1 VDFIICWKLAARQL
15 IHFRRIKVMQTPR
28 DQRTGSKVWTNQRGF
43 TLTEVLIAIV
53 ILLVGIVAVA
63 QLVPASIGS
72 NSANRNDSS
81 ALVFAQRQMDRF
93 LSQPLN
99 MPISPPAFTETL
111 DSQTFTCY
119 LGDPTQP
126 SNSRVGSPVATFYN
140 QLVIDF
146 SQSPVANYSFTY
158 HDPNDPFG
166 LVYDVRWAVYTTTNA
181 GGLVTSKRFV
191 LGARKLSGNGIYNP
205 VTLDTILSK

>member
-1 VDFIICWKLAARQL
+1 MKNPQTRKK
-15 IHFRRIKVMQTPR
+15 RIGGWRK
-28 DQRTGSKVWTNQRGF
+28 QRGF

-81 ALVFAQRQMDRF
+81 ALVFAQRQMDLF

-99 MPISPPAFTETL
+99 MSISPPAFTETI
-111 DSQTFTCY
+111 DAQTFTCY

-126 SNSRVGSPVATFYN
+126 TNTVVGSPVVVFYN
-140 QLVIDF
+140 QLVINF
-146 SQSPVANYSFTY
+146 AASPVTNYSFTY
-158 HDPNDPFG
+158 QDPNDPFG
-166 LVYDVRWAVYTTTNA
+166 LVYDVRWAVITTKNTNGMA
-181 GGLVTSKRFV
+181 SSKRFI
-191 LGARKLSGNGIYNP
+191 LGTRKKGGNGIYNP

>member
-1 VDFIICWKLAARQL
+1 MKRAQD
-15 IHFRRIKVMQTPR
+15 RRRNAKVSRSQH
-28 DQRTGSKVWTNQRGF
+28 GF

-81 ALVFAQRQMDRF
+81 ALVFAQRQIDLF
-93 LSQPLN
+93 LSQPLIN
-99 MPISPPAFTETL
+99 SSYSETI
-111 DSQTFTCY
+111 DTQTFLCN

-126 SNSRVGSPVATFYN
+126 DIVVGSPVVVFYN

-146 SQSPVANYSFTY
+146 AQSPVTNYSFTY
-158 HDPNDPFG
+158 QDPNDPFG
-166 LVYDVRWAVYTTTNA
+166 LFYDVRWAVITTTNA
-181 GGLVTSKRFV
+181 SGIPTSKRFIV
-191 LGARKLSGNGIYNP
+191 GTRKQGGNGIYRP
-205 VTLDTILSK
+205 VTLDTILYK

>member
-1 VDFIICWKLAARQL
+1 MKNPDDRKKRMRAR
-15 IHFRRIKVMQTPR
+15 
-28 DQRTGSKVWTNQRGF
+28 SNQRGF

-81 ALVFAQRQMDRF
+81 ALVFAQRELDQFRNQ
-93 LSQPLN
+93 SLN
-99 MPISPPAFTETL
+99 MSISPPSFIDQEG
-111 DSQTFTCY
+111 FTCN

-126 SNSRVGSPVATFYN
+126 NVVVGSPVAVFYN

-146 SQSPVANYSFTY
+146 TQAPVANYSFTY
-158 HDPNDPFG
+158 QDPNDPFD
-166 LVYDVRWAVYTTTNA
+166 VTYDVRWTVITSTNN
-181 GGLVTSKRFV
+181 GMVSSKRFI
-191 LGARKLSGNGIYNP
+191 LGTRKKGGNGIYNP
-205 VTLDTILSK
+205 VTLDTILAK

>member
-1 VDFIICWKLAARQL
+1 MKNPQT
-15 IHFRRIKVMQTPR
+15 RRKRIWASR
-28 DQRTGSKVWTNQRGF
+28 NQRGF

-72 NSANRNDSS
+72 NSANRNDSA

-93 LSQPLN
+93 LSQTLN
-99 MPISPPAFTETL
+99 MTFSPPAFTETL

-119 LGDPTQP
+119 LGDPTQ
-126 SNSRVGSPVATFYN
+126 NNAVVGSPVSLFYN
-140 QLVIDF
+140 QLVINF
-146 SQSPVANYSFTY
+146 SASPIANYSFTY
-158 HDPNDPFG
+158 QDPNDPFG
-166 LVYDVRWAVYTTTNA
+166 LVYDVRWAVITTTNSN
-181 GGLVTSKRFV
+181 GLVTSKRFI
-191 LGARKLSGNGIYNP
+191 LGTRKVGGNGIYNP

>member
-1 VDFIICWKLAARQL
+1 MKNS
-15 IHFRRIKVMQTPR
+15 HGRRKSTKAWR
-28 DQRTGSKVWTNQRGF
+28 NQRGF

-81 ALVFAQRQMDRF
+81 ALVFAQRQMDLF

-99 MPISPPAFTETL
+99 MSISPPAFTETI

-126 SNSRVGSPVATFYN
+126 PNTVVGSPVAVFYN

-146 SQSPVANYSFTY
+146 SASPVANYSFTY
-158 HDPNDPFG
+158 QDPNDPFG
-166 LVYDVRWAVYTTTNA
+166 LVYDARWSVITTTN
-181 GGLVTSKRFV
+181 GNGVVTSKRFI
-191 LGARKLSGNGIYNP
+191 LGTRKKGGNGIYNP

>member
-1 VDFIICWKLAARQL
+1 MKNRFDEMK
-15 IHFRRIKVMQTPR
+15 RR
-28 DQRTGSKVWTNQRGF
+28 GVWRNQRGF

-63 QLVPASIGS
+63 QLVPVSIGS

-81 ALVFAQRQMDRF
+81 ALVFAQRQMDLF

-99 MPISPPAFTETL
+99 MSISPPAVTETL
-111 DSQTFTCY
+111 DTQTFTCY

-126 SNSRVGSPVATFYN
+126 SNTLVGNPVSVFYN
-140 QLVIDF
+140 QLIINF
-146 SQSPVANYSFTY
+146 SAAPVANYSFTY
-158 HDPNDPFG
+158 QDPNDPFG
-166 LVYDVRWAVYTTTNA
+166 LVYDVRWAVITTTSAN
-181 GGLVTSKRFV
+181 GMVTSKRFI
-191 LGARKLSGNGIYNP
+191 LGTRKKGGNGIYNP

>member
-1 VDFIICWKLAARQL
+1 MKSPHDRKKQRAG
-15 IHFRRIKVMQTPR
+15 R
-28 DQRTGSKVWTNQRGF
+28 DQRGF

-81 ALVFAQRQMDRF
+81 ALVFAQREMDQF
-93 LSQPLN
+93 LGQPLN
-99 MPISPPAFTETL
+99 LSFSPPAFTDAEG
-111 DSQTFTCY
+111 FNCY

-126 SNSRVGSPVATFYN
+126 NQVIGSPVVVFYN

-146 SQSPVANYSFTY
+146 SQSPKANYSFTY
-158 HDPNDPFG
+158 QDPNDPFG
-166 LVYDVRWAVYTTTNA
+166 LVYDVRWAVITTTHN
-181 GGLVTSKRFV
+181 GLVTSKRFI
-191 LGARKLSGNGIYNP
+191 LGARKKGGNGIYNP
-205 VTLDTILSK
+205 ITLDTILYK

>member
-1 VDFIICWKLAARQL
+1 MKN
-15 IHFRRIKVMQTPR
+15 PR
-28 DQRTGSKVWTNQRGF
+28 DGKLIRKARRHQCGF

-81 ALVFAQRQMDRF
+81 ALVFAQRQMDQF
-93 LSQPLN
+93 LNQPLN
-99 MPISPPAFTETL
+99 YTTFIQTIDA
-111 DSQTFTCY
+111 QTFTCN

-126 SNSRVGSPVATFYN
+126 GQIVGSNWALFYN

-146 SQSPVANYSFTY
+146 SATPVTNYSFVY
-158 HDPNDPFG
+158 HDPNDPAE
-166 LVYDVRWAVYTTTNA
+166 VNYDVRWAVLTTTN
-181 GGLVTSKRFV
+181 GGAVTSKRFI
-191 LGARKLSGNGIYNP
+191 LGARKKGGNGIYNP
-205 VTLDTILSK
+205 ITLDTILSK

>member
-1 VDFIICWKLAARQL
+1 MKNPHD
-15 IHFRRIKVMQTPR
+15 RRKNTKAWR
-28 DQRTGSKVWTNQRGF
+28 NQRGF

-53 ILLVGIVAVA
+53 IMLVGIVAVA

-81 ALVFAQRQMDRF
+81 ALVFAQRQMDLF

-99 MPISPPAFTETL
+99 MSISPPAFTETI
-111 DSQTFTCY
+111 DAQTFTCY

-126 SNSRVGSPVATFYN
+126 ANTVVGSPVTSFYN
-140 QLVIDF
+140 LLVINF
-146 SQSPVANYSFTY
+146 AASPVTNYSFTY
-158 HDPNDPFG
+158 QDPNDPFG
-166 LVYDVRWAVYTTTNA
+166 LVYDVRWAVITTTNS
-181 GGLVTSKRFV
+181 GGMVTSKRFI
-191 LGARKLSGNGIYNP
+191 LGARKKGGNGIYNP

>member
-1 VDFIICWKLAARQL
+1 MKNRYGGTGI
-15 IHFRRIKVMQTPR
+15 R
-28 DQRTGSKVWTNQRGF
+28 DGTNQRGF

-81 ALVFAQRQMDRF
+81 ALVFAQRQMDLF

-99 MPISPPAFTETL
+99 MSISPPALTETI
-111 DSQTFTCY
+111 DAQTFTCY

-126 SNSRVGSPVATFYN
+126 SNTVVGSPVAVFYN
-140 QLVIDF
+140 QLVINF
-146 SQSPVANYSFTY
+146 AASPVTNYSFTY
-158 HDPNDPFG
+158 QDPNDPFG
-166 LVYDVRWAVYTTTNA
+166 LVYDVRWAVITTTNA
-181 GGLVTSKRFV
+181 SGMVTAKRFI
-191 LGARKLSGNGIYNP
+191 LGTRKKGGNGIYNP
-205 VTLDTILSK
+205 VTLDTMLYK

>member
-1 VDFIICWKLAARQL
+1 
-15 IHFRRIKVMQTPR
+15 MQTP
-28 DQRTGSKVWTNQRGF
+28 DEQRKSGKVSRKQSGF

-81 ALVFAQRQMDRF
+81 ALVFAQREMDQF
-93 LSQPLN
+93 LLQPLN
-99 MPISPPAFTETL
+99 MSISPPAFIDAEG
-111 DSQTFTCY
+111 FTCY

-126 SNSRVGSPVATFYN
+126 NAQIGSPVTEFYN
-140 QLVIDF
+140 QLVINF
-146 SQSPVANYSFTY
+146 SSSPVPNYSFTY

-166 LVYDVRWAVYTTTNA
+166 LVYDVRWAVITTTNSS
-181 GGLVTSKRFV
+181 GFVTSKRYI
-191 LGARKLSGNGIYNP
+191 LGARKKGGNGIYNP
-205 VTLDTILSK
+205 VTLDTILYR